1 MWRLL
6 FLVVCGMALFYVYRV
21 YLGPRTER
29 WTSWYRDPLKQRK
42 ELKRYRYELLVEF
55 SDGRQAQ
62 YYFFAN
68 YPKYNT
74 SELLIQLFKNNP
86 YVGLEENGREFFYRS
101 DNISAASMNKTRIA

>member
-1 MWRLL
+1 MNYLL
-6 FLVVCGMALFYVYRV
+6 NFRMGDKH
-21 YLGPRTER
+21 
-29 WTSWYRDPLKQRK
+29 SII
-42 ELKRYRYELLVEF
+42 
-55 SDGRQAQ
+55 
-62 YYFFAN
+62 FAN

>member
-6 FLVVCGMALFYVYRV
+6 FFVVCCMALAYVYRV
-21 YLGPRTER
+21 YLYPKMER
-29 WTSWYRDPLKQRK
+29 YTSWYRDSLSLRK
-42 ELKRYRYELLVEF
+42 GMKRYRYELLVEF
-55 SDGRQAQ
+55 SDGRQA
-62 YYFFAN
+62 YYCFFAN

-101 DNISAASMNKTRIA
+101 DNISTASMNKTRIA

>member
-42 ELKRYRYELLVEF
+42 GLKRYRYELLVEF

-62 YYFFAN
+62 YYFLQTIQNTTPVN
-68 YPKYNT
+68 Y
-74 SELLIQLFKNNP
+74 
-86 YVGLEENGREFFYRS
+86 
-101 DNISAASMNKTRIA
+101 